1 MSTYRILVVDDLE
14 PWRRL
19 ISSKVE
25 EHPDLQVVGEAKDGL
40 EAIQKATEL
49 KPDLVLLDVD
59 LPKVNGLE
67 VARLIAGA
75 VRNTKI
81 LFLSQIIDTDV
92 ISAALSD
99 GAWGYILKIDA
110 EAELLAAIAAIIKG
124 ERFVSRRVPR

>member
-1 MSTYRILVVDDLE
+1 MLTYRILVVDDLE
-14 PWRRL
+14 SWRRL

-110 EAELLAAIAAIIKG
+110 EAELFAAISAIIKG

>member
-1 MSTYRILVVDDLE
+1 MLTYRILVVDDLE
-14 PWRRL
+14 SWRRL

-110 EAELLAAIAAIIKG
+110 EAELFAAISAIIKG
-124 ERFVSRRVPR
+124 ERFVSERVPR

>member
-1 MSTYRILVVDDLE
+1 MLTYRILVVDDLE
-14 PWRRL
+14 SWRRL

-110 EAELLAAIAAIIKG
+110 EAELFAAISAIIKG
-124 ERFVSRRVPR
+124 ERFVSKRVPR